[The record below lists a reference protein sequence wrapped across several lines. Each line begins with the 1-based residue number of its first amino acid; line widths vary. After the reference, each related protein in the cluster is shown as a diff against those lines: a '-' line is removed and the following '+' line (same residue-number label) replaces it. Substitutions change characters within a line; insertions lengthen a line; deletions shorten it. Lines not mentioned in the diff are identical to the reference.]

1 MTTSDTLIEQGDPA
15 TDGRAFRRCLGQ
27 FATGVTVMT
36 ARDGEQLA
44 GLSVNSFAALSL
56 DPPLILWS
64 VRRESGSWPVF
75 RQARHFA
82 VNMLSSEQVELSNR
96 FATAGSEKFS
106 QTPWTPG
113 DRGAP
118 LLHGAIAY
126 LECDLVQVHEGGDHY
141 VLVGE
146 VQRYARFAGEPLLF
160 AQGRYAVLDEH
171 PGSTGGL
178 AAPRPPSPADAV
190 EGSLMRLLHYTSHQ
204 MSTWFDEHR
213 EAEGL
218 TVAQFRI
225 YSWLRTQARTLEDLK
240 RLAYLGDRDAADT
253 VANLLERGHVE
264 ADDTGALHLTALGRE
279 RAEASARRVST
290 FETDLFR
297 DLPAEDL
304 AATRRVLGSLLQ
316 RASVHAPCA
325 S

>member
-1 MTTSDTLIEQGDPA
+1 MNTHDTLIEHGDPA
-15 TDGRAFRRCLGQ
+15 SDGRAFRRCLGQ

-36 ARDGEQLA
+36 AKDGEQLA

-64 VRRESGSWPVF
+64 VRRESGSWPIF
-75 RQARHFA
+75 RQAGHFA
-82 VNMLSSEQVELSNR
+82 VNVLSCDQVELSNR
-96 FATAGSEKFS
+96 FATAGGDKFS
-106 QTPWTPG
+106 QTPWMPG
-113 DRGAP
+113 YRGAP
-118 LLHGAIAY
+118 LLAGAIAH

-141 VLVGE
+141 VLVGK

-171 PGSTGGL
+171 PGSADGP
-178 AAPRPPSPADAV
+178 AASRPSCPTDAA

-225 YSWLRTQARTLEDLK
+225 YGWLRTQARTLEELK
-240 RLAYLGDRDAADT
+240 GLAYLGGRDADDT

-264 ADDTGALHLTALGRE
+264 ADGSGTLHLTVRGRE
-279 RAEASARRVST
+279 RADASARRVSA
-290 FETDLFR
+290 FESDLFR
-297 DLPAEDL
+297 DLSAEEL

-316 RASVHAPCA
+316 RASTHEPRA
-325 S
+325 